1 MQHIVNIAFD
11 FDDDKIRSIAE
22 KKCQDSMDEII
33 KDIILDQIAPMR
45 YSFYEKKETRDW
57 SMLHGKLDKA
67 MRDFVESH
75 GDEIIELAA
84 EKLADSFK
92 RTKIWKEKAK
102 EAME

>member
-11 FDDDKIRSIAE
+11 FDDDKVRSIAE

-33 KDIILDQIAPMR
+33 KEIILDQIAPLR
-45 YSFYEKKETRDW
+45 YSYYDKKETRDF
-57 SMLHGKLDKA
+57 SLMQRKIDDA
-67 MRDFVESH
+67 MNAYMEEHRE
-75 GDEIIELAA
+75 EIIDRAA

-102 EAME
+102 EVME

>member
-11 FDDDKIRSIAE
+11 FDDDKVRSIAE

-33 KDIILDQIAPMR
+33 KEIILDQIAPLR
-45 YSFYEKKETRDW
+45 YSYYDKKETRDFGW
-57 SMLHGKLDKA
+57 MQRKLDVA
-67 MRDFVESH
+67 MNAYIEGHRE
-75 GDEIIELAA
+75 EIIDRAA

-92 RTKIWKEKAK
+92 RTKVWKEKAK